1 MSLMSSTKSTRLML
15 LVAVL
20 MAIPAFTISANAE
33 PVYVG
38 KFTLPYE
45 VHWHRALLP
54 AGEYTITVSSES
66 APALVRS
73 TNGSKTLYTEVPIV
87 ANSGEGSASLL
98 ITTAGGQHTVRSMN
112 SPLLGATLIFQV
124 ISKPEREAL
133 ANTTQPEAVMVTEK

>member
-87 ANSGEGSASLL
+87 ANSDEGSASLL
-98 ITTAGGQHTVRSMN
+98 ITTAGGQHTVRSMS
-112 SPLLGATLIFQV
+112 SPLLGATLIFQA

>member
-1 MSLMSSTKSTRLML
+1 MRLISSTKSTRLML

-20 MAIPAFTISANAE
+20 VAIPASATVANAE

-73 TNGSKTLYTEVPIV
+73 TNGSKTLYTELPIV
-87 ANSGEGSASLL
+87 GNNDKGRASLL

-112 SPLLGATLIFQV
+112 SPRLGVSFIFQA
-124 ISKPEREAL
+124 IPKSEREAF
-133 ANTTQPEAVMVTEK
+133 AKTDQSEAVMVTEK